1 MAKDLAPLI
10 RSREEKLHANIH
22 EAVAEYAKLR
32 GKFQL
37 TRSKIFSLWKP
48 FSYITILET
57 YIRFG
62 QNLYFN
68 GARHWVI
75 TIARIDIVPEY
86 QRQGCFTRLLRHVE
100 QLALEFDFAYVQVE
114 LIHNEHLAAFL
125 LRDGYINERFA
136 ITGDPVDA
144 NAPTLIKRIGE

>member
-1 MAKDLAPLI
+1 M
-10 RSREEKLHANIH
+10 
-22 EAVAEYAKLR
+22 EA
-32 GKFQL
+32 
-37 TRSKIFSLWKP
+37 
-48 FSYITILET
+48 

-75 TIARIDIVPEY
+75 TIARIDVHPEC
-86 QRQGCFTRLLRHVE
+86 QRQEFFTRLLRHVE
-100 QLALEFDFAYVQVE
+100 QVALENDFAYVQVE

-125 LRDGYINERFA
+125 LRDGYVNERFA

-144 NAPTLIKRIGE
+144 NAPTLIKRIKE